1 MPYVLSL
8 RKPEEKSRYLKDLF
22 SETYLKDIV
31 ERNDIRN
38 ETEVLN
44 VLMDFISSA
53 IGSLTNPSKL
63 ANRFL
68 SEKKIKISHSTMPLV
83 KLMNLM

>member
-1 MPYVLSL
+1 M
-8 RKPEEKSRYLKDLF
+8 
-22 SETYLKDIV
+22 KDIV

-38 ETEVLN
+38 ETEVLD
-44 VLMDFISSA
+44 VLMAFISSA

-68 SEKKIKISHSTMPLV
+68 SEKKIKISHSTIGVM
-83 KLMNLM
+83 KREYYT